1 MMKNFLSAIAISVI
15 LLNPSVSWSNGVN
28 GKGIVCKDEPYSV
41 GFYFLESMGKPYVWS
56 IYINRSNDRFG
67 SSTFGHKYQTDA
79 EYIYWGGNVYK
90 LDRKTLRLTITDTSV
105 GFWGKLLRKHRR
117 HTDCEL
123 FTADETKQRMEDL
136 LDEYKSQYEDSLS
149 DNKL

>member
-1 MMKNFLSAIAISVI
+1 M
-15 LLNPSVSWSNGVN
+15 SWSDGVN
-28 GKGIVCKDEPYSV
+28 GKGIVCEDEPYSV
-41 GFYFLESMGKPYVWS
+41 GFYFSESMGKPYVWAIRIS
-56 IYINRSNDRFG
+56 RSNDRFG
-67 SSTFGHKYQTDA
+67 LSTFAHKYQTNA
-79 EYIYWGGNVYK
+79 EYIYWWDGAYK

-123 FTADETKQRMEDL
+123 LTADETKKRMAVL
-136 LDEYKSQYEDSLS
+136 LSFYKSQYEDSLS

>member
-1 MMKNFLSAIAISVI
+1 MKSLLCTICISVI
-15 LLNPSVSWSNGVN
+15 LLNSSVSWSDGVN
-28 GKGIVCKDEPYSV
+28 GKGIVCEDEPYSV
-41 GFYFLESMGKPYVWS
+41 GFYFSESMGEPYVWTIRIS
-56 IYINRSNDRFG
+56 RSNDRFG

-79 EYIYWGGNVYK
+79 EYIYWWGIYK

-117 HTDCEL
+117 HTNCEL

-136 LDEYKSQYEDSLS
+136 LEEYKSQYEDSLS
-149 DNKL
+149 DNKI